1 MLVTQYGIFNLCE
14 YLQDFIMYRVL
25 YMYVYLFV
33 VVFSGKTVLDHEWI
47 CDTKAN
53 GMATMVCIDRK
64 KKMNFAISSC
74 NLVRTL
80 VALQDDARPW
90 LCFHDHNGGC

>member
-1 MLVTQYGIFNLCE
+1 MGWVMVAMIIMVCAMKKKFFCSFVIKQGRGLVAL
-14 YLQDFIMYRVL
+14 
-25 YMYVYLFV
+25 
-33 VVFSGKTVLDHEWI
+33 LDHEWI
-47 CDTKAN
+47 CHTKAN
-53 GMATMVCIDRK
+53 GMATMVCITRK
-64 KKMNFAISSC
+64 KKWNFATSSC